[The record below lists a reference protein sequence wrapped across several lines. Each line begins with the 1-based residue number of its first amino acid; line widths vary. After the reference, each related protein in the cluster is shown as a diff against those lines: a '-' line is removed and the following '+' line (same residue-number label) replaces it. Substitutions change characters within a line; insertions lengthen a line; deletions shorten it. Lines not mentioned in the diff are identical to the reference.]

1 MNLITIKGRLVRNP
15 ELKTSGGGMEYCKF
29 TVAVDRRRQKDKEKQ
44 TDFFDCTAFGN
55 TGVAIS
61 KYFEK
66 GKEILLTGR
75 MESNKTEKDGV
86 KHTWWG
92 ISVDTFEFCGG
103 SVIDFVME
111 HEQCNYNTAVRAIDS
126 ALHLGLL
133 DPKEDPQRARMNERV
148 QIALDNFV
156 EAIYAYVD
164 IMIKFIEVNQ
174 ERDFKRLKEL
184 EALQFGHADQLTAD
198 DYTFL
203 MTWEEDDQYNT
214 YRAEKFR
221 EFKEEV
227 AAWRRT
233 ARGQTSV

>member
-1 MNLITIKGRLVRNP
+1 MNTKQAGQTIRDTVTMDSILSLYGYTTKKGFMCCP
-15 ELKTSGGGMEYCKF
+15 FHGEKTPSLKVYQDSGGWHC
-29 TVAVDRRRQKDKEKQ
+29 
-44 TDFFDCTAFGN
+44 FGC
-55 TGVAIS
+55 
-61 KYFEK
+61 E
-66 GKEILLTGR
+66 R
-75 MESNKTEKDGV
+75 
-86 KHTWWG
+86 
-92 ISVDTFEFCGG
+92 GG

-148 QIALDNFV
+148 QVALDNFV

-184 EALQFGHADQLTAD
+184 EALQYGHADQLTAD

-227 AAWRRT
+227 AAWRRR
-233 ARGQTSV
+233 ARRAT